1 VLIVNPNFTVDRT
14 IPLDVMIPGAVHRT
28 GSATV
33 TLGGKGVNV
42 ARVARAFGHRG
53 VLVGFV
59 PSTSAAELAM
69 LAAGEGAELAGV
81 PVTGVVRAASIFLER
96 SGRATV
102 FNEPGPT
109 VEEGDWTRLLGEVQ
123 HRAADQETVVCSG
136 SLPPGSPRDGY
147 ARVVSAAR
155 SVGLRSVVDS
165 TGDVL
170 AAALDAHPDV
180 VSPNLSEAESLV
192 FGASIEGVEPEGDRV
207 AERAIEAAQRLVAR
221 GARHAIV
228 SAGRY
233 GAALSDATDA
243 GFCPAAQVSVISPI
257 GAGDSLV
264 GGLVHALEEGEAFS
278 DAVRFALAVASASCE
293 QRAAGAVDV
302 SRAREL
308 ASALRARPRAR
319 MFEPG
324 RETGSRTR

>member
-1 VLIVNPNFTVDRT
+1 MLIVNPNFTVDRT
-14 IPLDVMIPGAVHRT
+14 IPLDVMVPGAVHRT
-28 GSATV
+28 GPATV

-81 PVTGVVRAASIFLER
+81 PVSGVVRAASIFLER

-109 VEEGDWTRLLGEVQ
+109 VDEGDWARLLSEVSR
-123 HRAADQETVVCSG
+123 RADGQQTVACSG
-136 SLPPGSPRDGY
+136 SLPPGSPLDGY
-147 ARVVSAAR
+147 ARVVAAAR
-155 SVGLRSVVDS
+155 DAGLRSVVDA

-170 AAALDAHPDV
+170 AAALSAHPDV
-180 VSPNLSEAESLV
+180 VSPNLAEAETLV
-192 FGASIEGVEPEGDRV
+192 FGPRIEGVEPVGDRV
-207 AERAIEAAQRLVAR
+207 ADRAIDAAEGLVAR

-228 SAGRY
+228 SAGSH
-233 GAALSDATDA
+233 GAAFSDGREA
-243 GFCPAAQVSVISPI
+243 GFCPAPEVSVLNPI

-264 GGLVHALEEGEAFS
+264 GGLIHALEAGQTFS
-278 DAVRFALAVASASCE
+278 DAVGTALAVASASCE
-293 QRAAGAVDV
+293 QGAAGAVDV

-308 ASALRARPRAR
+308 AAALRARPLVR
-319 MFEPG
+319 MLEPG
-324 RETGSRTR
+324 RETGSRAP